1 MIQIINPGDVPSRQ
15 IAGINSNFAELN
27 GGGIG
32 EMNVKPIFTNSGN
45 FPEITVAGGTGW
57 TVLPTQAL
65 AQLTIYNDT
74 GFVLEMQQDGSGGIA
89 LVFVDRETP
98 FFGITNSSQIALRR
112 RDKAADPLVVHA
124 RWES

>member
-1 MIQIINPGDVPSRQ
+1 MEIINHGDVPSKQ
-15 IAGINSNFAELN
+15 VANINKNFEELS
-27 GGGIG
+27 GGGAG
-32 EMNVKPIFTNSGN
+32 EMNVKPIFTASGN
-45 FPEITVAGGTGW
+45 LPEVTVAGGTAW
-57 TVLPTQAL
+57 TTLPAQEL

-98 FFGITNSSQIALRR
+98 FFGITNANQVALRR